1 MRIMLVDDHPLF
13 LEGLQNLMQTQ
24 DIQVVGT
31 ACDGMEAVQK
41 AETLQPDIILM
52 DVVMPRCNGLTATR
66 IIKAKFPDIK
76 IVMLTSS
83 ESDQDLFEAVKSGA
97 CGYLLKNLNAT
108 ELFNMLKSLQQGETP
123 WSPGLAERILKEFEN
138 QEITDSDPGENSQLT
153 ERQMEVLKLVAQG
166 MVYKEIGDRLG
177 LSERTIKYHMAK
189 IMEKLHLENRTQ
201 VIALASQLGM
211 IGS

>member
-31 ACDGMEAVQK
+31 ARDGMEAVQK
-41 AETLQPDIILM
+41 AETLQPGIILM
-52 DVVMPRCNGLTATR
+52 DVVMPRCNGLKATR

-138 QEITDSDPGENSQLT
+138 QEITDSDPGENFQLT

-211 IGS
+211 IG

>member
-1 MRIMLVDDHPLF
+1 MLVDDHPLF

-201 VIALASQLGM
+201 VIALASQLGI
-211 IGS
+211 IG

>member
-31 ACDGMEAVQK
+31 ARDGMEAVQK

-138 QEITDSDPGENSQLT
+138 QEITDSDPGENFQLT

-211 IGS
+211 IG

>member
-138 QEITDSDPGENSQLT
+138 QEITDSDTGESFQLT

-201 VIALASQLGM
+201 VIALASQLGI
-211 IGS
+211 IG

>member
-211 IGS
+211 IG

>member
-1 MRIMLVDDHPLF
+1 MLVDDHPLF

-31 ACDGMEAVQK
+31 ARDGMEAVQK

-138 QEITDSDPGENSQLT
+138 QEITDSDPGENFQLT

-211 IGS
+211 IG

>member
-31 ACDGMEAVQK
+31 ARDGMEAVQK

-66 IIKAKFPDIK
+66 LVKAKFPDIK

-211 IGS
+211 IG

>member
-138 QEITDSDPGENSQLT
+138 QEITDSDPGESSQLT

-211 IGS
+211 IG

>member
-13 LEGLQNLMQTQ
+13 LEGLQNLMQTR

-31 ACDGMEAVQK
+31 ARDGMEAVQK
-41 AETLQPDIILM
+41 AETLQPDVILM
-52 DVVMPRCNGLTATR
+52 DVVMPCCNGLTATR
-66 IIKAKFPDIK
+66 LIKAKFPDIK

-138 QEITDSDPGENSQLT
+138 QEITDSDPGENFQLT

-166 MVYKEIGDRLG
+166 MVYKEVGDRLG

-211 IGS
+211 IG

>member
-138 QEITDSDPGENSQLT
+138 QEITDSDPGENFQLT

-201 VIALASQLGM
+201 VIALASQLGI
-211 IGS
+211 IG

>member
-13 LEGLQNLMQTQ
+13 LEGLQNLMQTR

-31 ACDGMEAVQK
+31 ARDGMEAVQK
-41 AETLQPDIILM
+41 AETLQPDVILM
-52 DVVMPRCNGLTATR
+52 DVVMPCCNGLTATR
-66 IIKAKFPDIK
+66 LIKAKFPDIK

-138 QEITDSDPGENSQLT
+138 QEITDSDPGENFQLT

-211 IGS
+211 IG

>member
-31 ACDGMEAVQK
+31 ARDGMEAVQK

-138 QEITDSDPGENSQLT
+138 QEITDSDPGENFQLT

-166 MVYKEIGDRLG
+166 MVYKEVGDRLG

-201 VIALASQLGM
+201 VIALASQLGI
-211 IGS
+211 IG

>member
-66 IIKAKFPDIK
+66 LIKAKFPDIK

-211 IGS
+211 IG

>member
-1 MRIMLVDDHPLF
+1 LRIMLVDDHPLF

-211 IGS
+211 IG

>member
-1 MRIMLVDDHPLF
+1 MLVDDHPLF
-13 LEGLQNLMQTQ
+13 LEGLQNLMQTR

-31 ACDGMEAVQK
+31 ARDGMEAVQK
-41 AETLQPDIILM
+41 AETLQPDVILM

-66 IIKAKFPDIK
+66 LIKAKLPDIK

-108 ELFNMLKSLQQGETP
+108 ELFNMLNSLQQGETP

-138 QEITDSDPGENSQLT
+138 QEITDSEPGENFQLT

-166 MVYKEIGDRLG
+166 MVYKEVGDRLG

-211 IGS
+211 IG

>member
-1 MRIMLVDDHPLF
+1 
-13 LEGLQNLMQTQ
+13 
-24 DIQVVGT
+24 
-31 ACDGMEAVQK
+31 
-41 AETLQPDIILM
+41 
-52 DVVMPRCNGLTATR
+52 MPRCNGLTATR

-201 VIALASQLGM
+201 VIALASQLGI
-211 IGS
+211 IG

>member
-1 MRIMLVDDHPLF
+1 MLVDDHPLF

-66 IIKAKFPDIK
+66 LIKAKFPDIK

-211 IGS
+211 IG

>member
-201 VIALASQLGM
+201 VIALASQLGI
-211 IGS
+211 IG

>member
-1 MRIMLVDDHPLF
+1 MLVDDHPLF

-66 IIKAKFPDIK
+66 LIKAIFPDIK

-201 VIALASQLGM
+201 VIALASQLGI
-211 IGS
+211 IG

>member
-31 ACDGMEAVQK
+31 ARDGMEAVQK

-97 CGYLLKNLNAT
+97 CGYLLKNLNAS
-108 ELFNMLKSLQQGETP
+108 ELFNMLKSLQQGEDT

-138 QEITDSDPGENSQLT
+138 QEITDSEQGENFQLT

-211 IGS
+211 IG

>member
-1 MRIMLVDDHPLF
+1 MLVDDHPLF

-138 QEITDSDPGENSQLT
+138 QEITDSDPGESSQLT

-211 IGS
+211 IG

>member
-1 MRIMLVDDHPLF
+1 MLVDDHPLF

-211 IGS
+211 IG

>member
-31 ACDGMEAVQK
+31 ARDGMEAVQK

-108 ELFNMLKSLQQGETP
+108 ELFNMLKSLQQG
-123 WSPGLAERILKEFEN
+123 
-138 QEITDSDPGENSQLT
+138 
-153 ERQMEVLKLVAQG
+153 
-166 MVYKEIGDRLG
+166 
-177 LSERTIKYHMAK
+177 
-189 IMEKLHLENRTQ
+189 
-201 VIALASQLGM
+201 
-211 IGS
+211 

>member
-1 MRIMLVDDHPLF
+1 LRIMLVDDHPLF

-201 VIALASQLGM
+201 VIALASQLGI
-211 IGS
+211 IG

>member
-31 ACDGMEAVQK
+31 ARDGMEAVQK

-166 MVYKEIGDRLG
+166 MVYKEIGDQLG

-201 VIALASQLGM
+201 VIALASQLGI
-211 IGS
+211 IG